1 MPRHVG
7 IIMDGNGRWANQQH
21 HPRVY
26 GHQNATQAVRETV
39 EGAAELGIEVLTL
52 FAFST
57 ENWKRPAQEVEA
69 LMRLFEEFLGQELEG
84 LIKNQIRLVT
94 IGKKDRLPAYVLEP
108 LEKAIEATRGNRRM
122 TLCLAVDYGSRDEIA
137 RAARQIALD
146 CAAGK
151 LTADQITEELIPS
164 YLDTASL
171 PELDLVIRT
180 SGEQRLSNFLLWQ
193 AAYAEFYFTELL
205 WPDFN
210 KAELEQA
217 LVQYSKRHRRV
228 GAVHGT

>member
-1 MPRHVG
+1 LG
-7 IIMDGNGRWANQQH
+7 SQQH

-26 GHQNATQAVRETV
+26 GHQNATQAVRDAV

-57 ENWKRPAQEVEA
+57 ENWKRPAPEVEA
-69 LMRLFEEFLGQELEG
+69 LMRLFEEFLGRELEG
-84 LIKNQIRLVT
+84 LQKNQIRLVT
-94 IGKKDRLPAYVLEP
+94 IGKKDRLPGFVLDP
-108 LEKAIEATRGNRRM
+108 LEKAIAATKDNRRM

-151 LTADQITEELIPS
+151 LEPDRITEELIPA

-210 KAELEQA
+210 KAELERA
-217 LVQYSKRHRRV
+217 LVQYSKRNRRV
-228 GAVHGT
+228 GAVHGS